1 MTSSYQE
8 IYWAGIMRL
17 KGIAL
22 DYATSVLEIPVF
34 VPNKWVKN
42 NDTTNY
48 TWWKYSEHITD
59 HGYTDPM
66 STYICGR

>member
-1 MTSSYQE
+1 MFFDTVVYYYS
-8 IYWAGIMRL
+8 A
-17 KGIAL
+17 
-22 DYATSVLEIPVF
+22 
-34 VPNKWVKN
+34 KN